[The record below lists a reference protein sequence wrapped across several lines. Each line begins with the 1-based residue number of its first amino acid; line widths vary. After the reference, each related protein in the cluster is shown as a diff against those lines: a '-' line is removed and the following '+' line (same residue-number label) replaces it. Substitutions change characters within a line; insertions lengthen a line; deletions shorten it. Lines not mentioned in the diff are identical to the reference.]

1 MSADEN
7 LRMKKTDI
15 TPDEIKRLSRKLDIL
30 LQAISISHIK
40 EAGTDKCVQN
50 CWACKMEESLKAMEM
65 ADRMKD

>member
-1 MSADEN
+1 VKDRDFVSHED
-7 LRMKKTDI
+7 LRS
-15 TPDEIKRLSRKLDIL
+15 LSRKLDIL